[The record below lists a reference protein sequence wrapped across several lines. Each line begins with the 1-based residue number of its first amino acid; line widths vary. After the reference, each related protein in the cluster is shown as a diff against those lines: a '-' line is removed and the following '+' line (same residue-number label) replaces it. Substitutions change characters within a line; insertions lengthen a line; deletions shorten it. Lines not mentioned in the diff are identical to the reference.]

1 MGLAPYGK
9 PLYVKKILDNLI
21 NVKDD
26 GSFNLN
32 MRYFD
37 YCTGL
42 TMTNKFFE
50 GLFGKK
56 TRQENDKLEQ
66 FHMDIAASI
75 QVVLEQIILK
85 ITKSLSNKYKIKTY
99 VWPVAW
105 H

>member
-1 MGLAPYGK
+1 MYWF
-9 PLYVKKILDNLI
+9 DNDKQI
-21 NVKDD
+21 
-26 GSFNLN
+26 
-32 MRYFD
+32 
-37 YCTGL
+37 
-42 TMTNKFFE
+42 FE

-99 VWPVAW
+99 VWPVVW